1 MYFCNIKQTKTITI
15 TFKKHRTMNVEKFS
29 QKTLNGAVVSSSMR
43 LKAIDVIDGENIVT
57 VIDSEGDVDWGN
69 GDWLSWRREGE

>member
-1 MYFCNIKQTKTITI
+1 M
-15 TFKKHRTMNVEKFS
+15 
-29 QKTLNGAVVSSSMR
+29 SSSMR

-57 VIDSEGDVDWGN
+57 VIDSEGDEWKCKESEGDVDWGN